1 MASVLF
7 AIAASLAAGHQR
19 VRVENST
26 DGIVIPVTTKYD
38 IPRTAAAASGIGGP
52 YGFSYSVA
60 SKNTRKPVTPNS
72 LFELGSISKTFTA
85 SLASFEQ
92 KEPYGLV
99 LARTVALR

>member
-1 MASVLF
+1 LF

-26 DGIVIPVTTKYD
+26 NGIMIPVTTKYD
-38 IPRTAAAASGIGGP
+38 IPRIAAAASGIGEP

-72 LFELGSISKTFTA
+72 LFELGSIIKTFTA
-85 SLASFEQ
+85 SVASFAQ
-92 KEPYGLV
+92 
-99 LARTVALR
+99 